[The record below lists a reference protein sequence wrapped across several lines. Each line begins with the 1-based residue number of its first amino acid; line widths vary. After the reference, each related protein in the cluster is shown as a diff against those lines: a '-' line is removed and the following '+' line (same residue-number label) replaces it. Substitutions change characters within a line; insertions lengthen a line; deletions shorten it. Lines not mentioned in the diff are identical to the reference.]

1 MVAKQAE
8 WLPVWRAMVS
18 CGCTITNIKATT
30 VTTNPYASRKKAYY
44 ALVLLTIVYS
54 FNFIDRQLLAILQES
69 VKADL
74 ALSDSQL
81 GLLTGFAFAAFYVIA
96 GIPIAR
102 WADRGN
108 RRDIVALSL
117 FIWSFMT
124 AISGMVQNYAQLL
137 LARIGVGV
145 GEAGG
150 SPPSHSIISDIFP
163 PTERASALGFYSM
176 GVSIGILFGFL
187 AGGWLN
193 EYFGWRVAFAV
204 VGAPGILLAI
214 ILRMTLA
221 EPVRGLNEQRV
232 DSSAPVPL
240 GQVLALLWS
249 RRSFRHMAFAA
260 ALNSFA
266 GYSSSNWTASFMI
279 RSHGMSTGELGTWLA
294 LTMGLGGAVGVFCGG
309 LIADRLAR
317 RDQRWYVWLPALT
330 GFICVPFMA
339 LVYLAPGAYAALAL
353 GIIPGIL
360 FNVYLGNTIATTHGL
375 VGLRMRAL
383 SSAIL
388 FLILNIIGLGLG
400 PWTTGMFSDYL
411 QPTLG
416 AQSLRY
422 AMLYVLPAVMFW
434 SACHFL
440 LAARTLREDLAAA
453 PG

>member
-1 MVAKQAE
+1 MQDQE
-8 WLPVWRAMVS
+8 
-18 CGCTITNIKATT
+18 TT
-30 VTTNPYASRKKAYY
+30 DNPYASKKSAYY

-74 ALSDSQL
+74 DLSDSQL

-108 RRDIVALSL
+108 RRNIVALSL
-117 FIWSFMT
+117 FVWSFMT
-124 AISGMVQNYAQLL
+124 ALSGAVLNYTQLL
-137 LARIGVGV
+137 LVRIGVGI

-150 SPPSHSIISDIFP
+150 SPPSHSMISDIFP
-163 PTERASALGFYSM
+163 PTERASAIGFYSM

-193 EYFGWRVAFAV
+193 EYFGWRVAFIV

-214 ILRMTLA
+214 VVRMSIA
-221 EPVRGLNEQRV
+221 EPIRGLVEHRQVV
-232 DSSAPVPL
+232 DTPVPMME
-240 GQVLALLWS
+240 VVSLLWS
-249 RRSFRHMAFAA
+249 RRSFRHMAMGA
-260 ALNSFA
+260 ALNAFA
-266 GYSSSNWTASFMI
+266 GYSISNWIASFMI

-294 LTMGLGGAVGVFCGG
+294 LTIGLGGAVGVFCGA
-309 LIADRLAR
+309 LLADRLAP
-317 RDQRWYVWLPALT
+317 RDKRWYMWLPALA
-330 GFICVPFMA
+330 GIICVPFTA
-339 LVYLAPGAYAALAL
+339 STYLVAGAYTSLMM

-388 FLILNIIGLGLG
+388 FLIINIIGLGLG
-400 PWTTGMFSDYL
+400 PWSIGMLSDYL
-411 QPTLG
+411 APSLG
-416 AQSLRY
+416 IESLRY
-422 AMLYVLPAVMFW
+422 AMLYLLPPIMFW
-434 SACHFL
+434 SACHFF

-453 PG
+453 PQ